1 MLIALFCRA
10 VYVVIECENG
20 KKCQGQCDSLG
31 KEKIVNRKLY
41 FNLLREL
48 TL

>member
-20 KKCQGQCDSLG
+20 KKCQGQCNSLG
-31 KEKIVNRKLY
+31 EEKTLNRKLH